1 MVKVY
6 FTYAFQQVLG
16 QSISKQCNFVYD
28 PHSTSLP
35 SIDKLFVCGV
45 NQYISIISAKSGE
58 VLHYLQKENK
68 NVPVRHLYLHGGKVY
83 AGYEDG

>member
-6 FTYAFQQVLG
+6 FTYAFDQVLG

-28 PHSTSLP
+28 SNSTWLT
-35 SIDKLFVCGV
+35 ILDKVFVCGV

-58 VLHYLQKENK
+58 VLRYLQKENK
-68 NVPVRHLYLHGGKVY
+68 NVPVRYIYLHGGKVY
-83 AGYEDG
+83 AGY